1 MTDSK
6 LCEILTIFLCHTGS
20 AYISYFYK
28 LFNILSLLNFGS
40 MDCIIRLYVY
50 IHAFM
55 FDGALNGIVLNS
67 RHVIYGSHL

>member
-1 MTDSK
+1 MTASK
-6 LCEILTIFLCHTGS
+6 LCEILTVFLYYTGS

-40 MDCIIRLYVY
+40 MDCIIHLYVY

-55 FDGALNGIVLNS
+55 LDGALNGIVLSS
-67 RHVIYGSHL
+67 RPVIYGSHF